1 MKSFITITILALISA
16 GSPALAEAKGDK
28 AAGQVVFATKCKM
41 CHGSEGQGNPAIAK
55 ALNVAIAH
63 LDSPQVQSK
72 SDDELKKIISEG
84 NGKMKP
90 VKDISKGQLQDVI
103 AFVRTLAKR

>member
-1 MKSFITITILALISA
+1 MKSFITIAILALISTA
-16 GSPALAEAKGDK
+16 PPVLAQAKGDK
-28 AAGQVVFATKCKM
+28 GAGQAVFATKCKM

-55 ALNVAIAH
+55 ALNVTIAH
-63 LDSPQVQSK
+63 LDSPQIQGK

-90 VKDISKGQLQDVI
+90 VKDLSKGQLQDVI